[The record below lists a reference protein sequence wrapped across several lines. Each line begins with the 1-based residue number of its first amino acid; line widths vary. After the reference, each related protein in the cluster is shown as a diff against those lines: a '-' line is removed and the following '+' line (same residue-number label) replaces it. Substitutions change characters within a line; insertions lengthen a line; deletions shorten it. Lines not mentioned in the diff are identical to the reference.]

1 MFHNKYRPAAS
12 AKQHNQQRKKYQR
25 GDDKV
30 DDADLSS
37 SRTPRPRETWQT
49 IHLRDQ
55 HSQQNTTP
63 TVSIGPYGHFLFG
76 QAPLRPLPPSAT
88 DPRPTLPTKACDH
101 TPRPL
106 DVITTASVTWKQNKS
121 HNFFWETPTLHQCQE
136 STRSPASVR

>member
-1 MFHNKYRPAAS
+1 MDVSQQLSAS

-76 QAPLRPLPPSAT
+76 QAPLRPLTAFR
-88 DPRPTLPTKACDH
+88 DRPQANLAHK
-101 TPRPL
+101 
-106 DVITTASVTWKQNKS
+106 SV
-121 HNFFWETPTLHQCQE
+121 
-136 STRSPASVR
+136 